1 MIMNDKH
8 RYVAGVTVYIH
19 GVAVPDAN
27 VFVAA
32 PAIKKQFFFMSECK
46 KAIQFVLL

>member
-1 MIMNDKH
+1 MSKVLKH

-32 PAIKKQFFFMSECK
+32 PAIKKQFFLLPDHK

>member
-19 GVAVPDAN
+19 GVAAPVPFC
-27 VFVAA
+27 FVG
-32 PAIKKQFFFMSECK
+32 PGFTKKQFFYLPDHI
-46 KAIQFVLL
+46 KAIQL